1 MVHVSSSWSKG
12 IVALALITPLLA
24 ACGSTPAAPATVP
37 STSAGTGGPNEG
49 TTVRVGV
56 PANANAISAHLAVNK
71 KYLEDAGLKVEF
83 MDVTSGAAAIPML
96 LNGQMDIALGDGIG
110 TLTASSNGV
119 PIAIVG
125 VATTQ
130 PSDPKLDSTAIF
142 TSPAI
147 TKASDLTG
155 KSFAVSQLGGAAE
168 LVAKS
173 AIDAEGGDSAKIE
186 FVEMQAPQM
195 AAAIK
200 ADRVAGALLNE
211 PFATTAEKEGLTLL
225 TRPQAAGGPGL
236 PATYWITSQAYG
248 QKNPAVMDS
257 FATGIQKAGR
267 EANSNPEL
275 AKETAS
281 KFLQMEPAVL
291 NAIRLPAFAE
301 NVTDTSGLS
310 KYIDLA
316 NRYSVLKK
324 QPDLE
329 KLLSIKATAAS

>member
-12 IVALALITPLLA
+12 VVALAFMTPLIA
-24 ACGSTPAAPATVP
+24 ACGAPAPATDP
-37 STSAGTGGPNEG
+37 SGSASASGPAEI
-49 TTVRVGV
+49 TTLKLGV
-56 PANANAISAHLAVNK
+56 PANANAISAHLAADK
-71 KYLEDAGLKVEF
+71 KYFEDAGLKVEF
-83 MDVTSGAAAIPML
+83 VDITSGAAAIPML

-110 TLTASSNGV
+110 TFTASSNGV

-142 TSPAI
+142 TANAA
-147 TKASDLTG
+147 TKAPGLSG

-173 AIDAEGGDSAKIE
+173 AIDAEGGDSSKIE

-211 PFATTAEKEGLTLL
+211 PFATAAEKEGLSLL

-236 PATYWITSQAYG
+236 PATYWITSQAFG
-248 QKNPAVMDS
+248 QKKPAVMDK
-257 FATGIQKAGR
+257 FVTGIQKAGR
-267 EANSNPEL
+267 EANSDP
-275 AKETAS
+275 AVARETAS
-281 KFLQMEPAVL
+281 KFLKMEPAVL
-291 NAIRLPAFAE
+291 NAIRLPAFAD
-301 NVTDTSGLS
+301 NVTDTSGLG

-316 NRYSVLKK
+316 NRYNVLKK
-324 QPDLE
+324 QPDLD
-329 KLLSIKATAAS
+329 KLLSIKAKVTS